1 MINKINTLLIADTH
15 MKILNNEFINVRTFF
30 IFQFMLLMTGNN
42 VTEYFIYSNM
52 LDCSNSVQYVKCI
65 VYSV

>member
-1 MINKINTLLIADTH
+1 
-15 MKILNNEFINVRTFF
+15 MKILNNEFINVRKFF
-30 IFQFMLLMTGNN
+30 IFQYMLLMTGNN